1 MDLNHIQNLIDLL
14 KKNGIKN
21 FSVKEADGKE
31 ISLEFAYKEVA
42 LEPILKSE
50 MATPSEPKNLTSL
63 IGKKESAPL
72 IKDAVKAEMVGTVY
86 LSVSPQ
92 KPRFVDIGTKVKKGQ
107 TLCLIEAMK
116 TYFEVKSTQDGTVD
130 QILVE
135 DKEAVDFGRPLF
147 SIV

>member
-1 MDLNHIQNLIDLL
+1 MDLNHIQSLIDLL

-31 ISLEFAYKEVA
+31 ISLEFSLEEEVKTHSN
-42 LEPILKSE
+42 KSLP
-50 MATPSEPKNLTSL
+50 AVSSESQNLSL
-63 IGKKESAPL
+63 MQNKKEQDFSS
-72 IKDAVKAEMVGTVY
+72 KNAVKAQMVGTVY

-92 KPRFVDIGTKVKKGQ
+92 KPRFVEIGSKVKKGQ

-116 TYFEVKSTQDGTVD
+116 TYFEVKSTHDGTVE

>member
-14 KKNGIKN
+14 KKSGIKN

-31 ISLEFAYKEVA
+31 ISLEFACKEAVQEHR
-42 LEPILKSE
+42 LEPE
-50 MATPSEPKNLTSL
+50 ATTSTEPKNLTSL
-63 IGKKESAPL
+63 LSKKENTPSL
-72 IKDAVKAEMVGTVY
+72 KDAVKAEMVGTVY

-92 KPRFVDIGTKVKKGQ
+92 KPKFVDIGTKVKKGQ

-130 QILVE
+130 KILVE

>member
-1 MDLNHIQNLIDLL
+1 
-14 KKNGIKN
+14 
-21 FSVKEADGKE
+21 
-31 ISLEFAYKEVA
+31 
-42 LEPILKSE
+42 
-50 MATPSEPKNLTSL
+50 
-63 IGKKESAPL
+63 
-72 IKDAVKAEMVGTVY
+72 MVGTVY

-92 KPRFVDIGTKVKKGQ
+92 KPKFVDIGTKVKKGQ

-130 QILVE
+130 KILVE

>member
-31 ISLEFAYKEVA
+31 ISLEFAFGEVVQEPTFKPEVA
-42 LEPILKSE
+42 TSL
-50 MATPSEPKNLTSL
+50 EPKNLTSL
-63 IGKKESAPL
+63 MGKKETAQST
-72 IKDAVKAEMVGTVY
+72 KDAVKAEMVGTVY